1 MFPGTKDPR
10 YQLCCFKTSLY
21 NLLLISLILDLFFF
35 LNIFMFIFALVVII
49 IWKPLERY
57 EHPIVNIYV
66 WVKLILSGLLFLVMI
81 APIAANA
88 TNLRNARNDCD
99 AGLGCGDNQH
109 LVAGIVIPVLFM
121 AFNLLNFIVAIF
133 LFMAYRNWRASSGMM
148 RNSAGFGG
156 VGAGVGGIGGGI
168 GGGMGASGS
177 AYGMGGSQGMIG
189 SGFAQPGYVQRI
201 DQVNPDIPITAPLP
215 QGQTTTITTTTLNP
229 TGYQNQAAA
238 SLIQNSL

>member
-1 MFPGTKDPR
+1 MFQGTKDPR

-21 NLLLISLILDLFFF
+21 KLLLVSLILDLFFF

-49 IWKPLERY
+49 VWKPLERY
-57 EHPIVNIYV
+57 DHWLVNIYV

-99 AGLGCGDNQH
+99 AGLGCGSNQH

-133 LFMAYRNWRASSGMM
+133 LFMAYRNWRAGAGMM
-148 RNSAGFGG
+148 KGSAGFGG
-156 VGAGVGGIGGGI
+156 SAYGA
-168 GGGMGASGS
+168 GGMGM
-177 AYGMGGSQGMIG
+177 MGANQGMIG
-189 SGFAQPGYVQRI
+189 SGIAQPGYVQTVE
-201 DQVNPDIPITAPLP
+201 QVSADVPITAALP
-215 QGQTTTITTTTLNP
+215 QGQTTTVTTTYVNP
-229 TGYQNQAAA
+229 PDYQNQAAA
-238 SLIQNSL
+238 SLIRNSL